1 MFCLGRDSFMPT
13 KQRQDIWN
21 SFERDRKKTFRLYLM
36 RVGENDSICDCMIAC
51 KWWCNCRERERGR
64 DRIFVSKQHRMK
76 TRANFGL
83 YFRLKLYVTVH
94 KKNECVQYS
103 LQFTLNCDLIT
114 EFAILKLDDV
124 SQWKQWNSLNEY

>member
-13 KQRQDIWN
+13 KQRQDIRN
-21 SFERDRKKTFRLYLM
+21 SFERDGKKHFDFILWGSVKM
-36 RVGENDSICDCMIAC
+36 IVFVIAC
-51 KWWCNCRERERGR
+51 EWWCNCREREGER

-94 KKNECVQYS
+94 RKNECVQYS
-103 LQFTLNCDLIT
+103 LQFTLNCGLIT